1 MAAQDTFSFGSGTL
15 WTSQLTDYTGA
26 AIAVPTPL
34 LIGTMQDVSVDFAWD
49 SKPLH
54 GQNMAPVATGRGK
67 LKISGK
73 AKFARLDG
81 LLFQSVIVGQP
92 ITSGIGGINYDT
104 TGSAIPSTPYQLT
117 PTVPSSGTWS
127 RALAVRDGLGNTY
140 TQVASAP
147 ATGQYSVSAGV
158 YTFAAADTGKTVFI
172 DYVYTA
178 SSTTSKKALVVNA
191 PMGAAP
197 TFKADFLNPRS
208 GMTLTLFA
216 AMVDK
221 FTFATKQDDW
231 TINEVDF
238 SAYADANQ
246 QIFQFGTPA

>member
-1 MAAQDTFSFGSGTL
+1 MSANDTYSFGSGSL
-15 WTSQLTDYTGA
+15 WMSQLTDYTGT
-26 AIAVPTPL
+26 AVALPTPL
-34 LIGTMQDVSVDFAWD
+34 MIGTMQDVSVDFSWD

-54 GQNMAPVATGRGK
+54 GQNMAAVAQARGK

-81 LLFQSVIVGQP
+81 NLFQSVITGQP
-92 ITSGIGGINYDT
+92 ITSGIGGIVYDT
-104 TGSAIPSTPYQLT
+104 VGTAIPATPYQIT

-127 RALAVRDGLGNTY
+127 RALSVRDSLGNAY
-140 TQVASAP
+140 TQVASSP
-147 ATGQYSVSAGV
+147 ATGQFSVSTGV
-158 YTFAAADTGKTVFI
+158 YTFAAADTGKTVYI

-178 SSTTSKKALVVNA
+178 TSTSAKKALVVNA

-197 TFKADFLNPRS
+197 TFRADFLNPRS
-208 GMTLTLFA
+208 GMTLTLYA

-238 SAYADANQ
+238 SAFADSSQN
-246 QIFQFGTPA
+246 IFQFGTIA